1 MFKNLK
7 ISFFLAYKSIIR
19 GNKGTLFLTIL
30 IMTLSFVNLIFTPA
44 LLFGMAKTMNQQSID
59 NIFGNII
66 IEPEEDENYLKQVSS
81 LQNEIDNIPGVIG
94 SSAHYLLGTIFNYD
108 KNKNGKNIRT
118 GSWSIKSIDIENE
131 KRTTKICQTMVA
143 GEYLEEKDRD
153 KIILGIEISGGYD
166 SKMKHKTLQGVK
178 INDEVELIFSNGIR
192 RKYKVKG
199 IFDARDMQANSLAF
213 ITKKEAESILGLQNS
228 ASEIIIRIDQT
239 GKEEQYIQEFRNIG
253 IVKEEIKPWTEYTG
267 MADSMLQSFNMIK
280 VILTLIG
287 VLVAG
292 ITIFIVIFVS
302 VVNRKRQIGV
312 LKAIGMKEK
321 IIVNSYIFQALCYAF
336 WGIIIG
342 FLLMNFLIIPYFMK
356 NPMSFPFG
364 EVNLALNEK
373 DLIVTGVSL
382 ITAAIIG
389 SLIPSYRATKE
400 SILEAIWGN

>member
-1 MFKNLK
+1 M
-7 ISFFLAYKSIIR
+7 
-19 GNKGTLFLTIL
+19 
-30 IMTLSFVNLIFTPA
+30 FTPA
-44 LLFGMAKTMNQQSID
+44 LLFGMAETMNRQSIE
-59 NIFGNII
+59 NIFSNIT
-66 IEPEEDENYLKQVSS
+66 IEPEEDENYIKQVSS
-81 LQNEIDNIPGVIG
+81 LQSEISNIPGVVG
-94 SSAHYLLGTIFNYD
+94 SSAHYLLGAIFNYD
-108 KNKNGKNIRT
+108 ENKDSKDIRT
-118 GSWSIKSIDIENE
+118 GSWSIKSIDTEDE
-131 KRTTKICQTMVA
+131 KRTTKIYQTMVA

-166 SKMKHKTLQGVK
+166 SKMKHRTLRGVK
-178 INDEVELIFSNGIR
+178 IDDEVEVIFSNGVR
-192 RKYKVKG
+192 REYKVKG
-199 IFDARDMQANSLAF
+199 IFDAKDMMANSFAF
-213 ITKKEAESILGLQNS
+213 ITKKEAESILGLQNR
-228 ASEIIIRIDQT
+228 ASEIIVKIDQT

-292 ITIFIVIFVS
+292 VTIFIVIFVS

-336 WGIIIG
+336 CGVIIG
-342 FLLMNFLIIPYFMK
+342 FLLMNFLIIPYFIE

-364 EVNLALNEK
+364 EVNLALSNK

-382 ITAAIIG
+382 TVAAIIG
-389 SLIPSYRATKE
+389 SLIPSYRAAKE
-400 SILEAIWGN
+400 SILDAIWGN

>member
-336 WGIIIG
+336 LGIIIG

-389 SLIPSYRATKE
+389 SLIPSYRAAKE